1 MERHVLILIMIN
13 FQRNDE
19 ILMRFDRVN
28 SEKERLKNDIEEL
41 RHIRYPITGVQLE
54 MLSTSLPSAKSCKL
68 MLER

>member
-1 MERHVLILIMIN
+1 MIN

-28 SEKERLKNDIEEL
+28 SEKGRLKNDIEEL
-41 RHIRYPITGVQLE
+41 RHIRYPITWVELE
-54 MLSTSLPSAKSCKL
+54 MLSISFLSAKSCKL